1 MKFFHEK
8 NEPFGSLFSLYM
20 TINFINNHFQRHKVL
35 ATYGNDE
42 VGIALAGLNE
52 GLVLKP
58 SPR

>member
-1 MKFFHEK
+1 MIFFYEK

-20 TINFINNHFQRHKVL
+20 TISFIDNHFQCNKVL
-35 ATYGNDE
+35 SAYGNDQ
-42 VGIALAGLNE
+42 VGIAFAGLNE